1 MAPPGRR
8 PARALALVLTMA
20 VGACAW
26 VPDWANPV
34 EWYDSVVGDNVPP
47 PPQQAGAGPA
57 PVPGAQEPFPSLS
70 TVPER
75 PQAATSP
82 AQQQALAQGLVGDRD
97 QARYTSEALRG
108 TLPPPPP
115 AVTPAPLLAPPPAP
129 ILAPPPA
136 PSLALA
142 PPAIAPA
149 PSMAAVPQPRI
160 VAQAAPPPVISSPP
174 APYPRLSPAAPA
186 PSVAQPAG
194 QETLPWLTAAPSP
207 TPMPAL
213 TPAPMPAPVPGYA
226 QGVRAA
232 PPFGFQPAV
241 ANGRGTLAQTFAA
254 SLAASAATVVTTPVH
269 GVFYASSS
277 PPLAAGSVP
286 VAEVVR
292 RNYNEAL
299 SGRTALIASPGAI
312 NGYGIQVASVKFANG
327 SAALSGTARRSIK
340 GAAQQHKS
348 RGGRVVIIGHASER
362 TKDLP
367 IATHNLIN
375 FKLSADRAQAVA
387 KQLMRNGVQPRAV
400 VIEARGANDPLYY
413 EWMPQGEAQNRRAD
427 IYLQF

>member
-1 MAPPGRR
+1 MARPGRR

-20 VGACAW
+20 LGACSW
-26 VPDWANPV
+26 YPDWANPK
-34 EWYDSVVGDNVPP
+34 EWYDSAVGDNVPP
-47 PPQQAGAGPA
+47 PPQQADAGPA
-57 PVPGAQEPFPSLS
+57 SVPGAQEPFPSLS

-75 PQAATSP
+75 PQAPTSP
-82 AQQQALAQGLVGDRD
+82 EQQQALAQGLVGDRD

-108 TLPPPPP
+108 TPAAAPP
-115 AVTPAPLLAPPPAP
+115 AVTPAPILAPAPPPAP
-129 ILAPPPA
+129 TLAPAPPPA
-136 PSLALA
+136 PSLVPA
-142 PPAIAPA
+142 PPAVT
-149 PSMAAVPQPRI
+149 AAASALPQPRI

-174 APYPRLSPAAPA
+174 PAPYPQLSPAPSAPL
-186 PSVAQPAG
+186 PSVAQPAV
-194 QETLPWLTAAPSP
+194 QQTLPWLRTAPSL
-207 TPMPAL
+207 TPMPAP
-213 TPAPMPAPVPGYA
+213 TPAYA
-226 QGVRAA
+226 QVPRAA
-232 PPFGFQPAV
+232 LPFGFQPAV
-241 ANGRGTLAQTFAA
+241 ATDQGTLAQTFAA

-269 GVFYASSS
+269 GVFDASTSQ
-277 PPLAAGSVP
+277 PLARGSVP

-292 RNYNEAL
+292 QNYNEAL

-312 NGYGIQVASVKFANG
+312 NGYAIQVASVKFSNG

-367 IATHNLIN
+367 IATHNLLN

-387 KQLMRNGVQPRAV
+387 KQLMRNGVQASAV